1 MQCPAHSLQ
10 SHSIGAT
17 IVGALDIFYMNAPL
31 HVYICIFLEWESSV
45 YVYACMH
52 GAYVISCVWR
62 FVTSWTVAHQV
73 PLCMGF
79 PRQEY
84 WKGLPF
90 PSPVICVCVCVCVC
104 VDIFLHYDIEWTLSF
119 KWLGSLNIGMFHL
132 LLVFSYSF
140 LSSWNNILQDKHLVN
155 LTPKACVLWR
165 RLYFPT
171 LGRQA
176 GGSLGAVSCACPV
189 QGKQMRTLK
198 DRFSPVVSSL
208 GVVAVPACTRTCVC
222 VSRSV
227 VSNSLR
233 PHEL

>member
-62 FVTSWTVAHQV
+62 FVTSWTGAHQV

-176 GGSLGAVSCACPV
+176 GGSLGAVSCHHLHLSSGFEVRCVFLCLPKPELWLWLLGSV
-189 QGKQMRTLK
+189 ERGK
-198 DRFSPVVSSL
+198 VSGKL
-208 GVVAVPACTRTCVC
+208 GT
-222 VSRSV
+222 SV
-227 VSNSLR
+227 TN
-233 PHEL
+233 P